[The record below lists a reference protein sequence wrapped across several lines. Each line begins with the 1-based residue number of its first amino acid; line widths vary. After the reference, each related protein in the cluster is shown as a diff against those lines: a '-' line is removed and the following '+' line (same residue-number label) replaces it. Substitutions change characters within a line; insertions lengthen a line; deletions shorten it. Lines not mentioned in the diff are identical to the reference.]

1 MAKLVE
7 IITANRLRDGAVVY
21 WKQDGWTSTLAD
33 AELFSDKNACA
44 AALAKSQEWVKA
56 GEVVNPYRFDAR
68 LDGNIAVP
76 VKERELIRASGP
88 SVHPEL
94 GKQADPSTAPRFRI
108 AAPGKPPRPKPAEG
122 PEAFDVS
129 L

>member
-21 WKQDGWTSTLAD
+21 WKQDGWTGTLAE
-33 AELFSDKNACA
+33 AELFSDKDASA
-44 AALAKSQEWVKA
+44 AALTKALERVKA
-56 GEVVNPYRFDAR
+56 GEVVNPYRFEAR
-68 LDGNIAVP
+68 LDHTIAVP

-94 GKQADPSTAPRFRI
+94 GKQADPATAPRFRVT
-108 AAPGKPPRPKPAEG
+108 APAKPPRPKQAEG

>member
-1 MAKLVE
+1 MAPLIE

-21 WKQDGWTSTLAD
+21 WKQGGWTVTLAD
-33 AELFSDKNACA
+33 ADQFADRQACT
-44 AALAKSQEWVKA
+44 AALALAKEQVAA
-56 GEVVNPYRFDAR
+56 GEVVNPYRFEAR
-68 LDGNIAVP
+68 QDNTIAIP

-88 SVHPEL
+88 SIHPEL
-94 GKQADPSTAPRFRI
+94 GKKADPATAPRFHI
-108 AAPGKPPRPKPAEG
+108 AAPAKPPRPKQADG

>member
-1 MAKLVE
+1 MADLIE

-21 WKQDGWTSTLAD
+21 WKQGGWTVTLAD
-33 AELFSDKNACA
+33 ADQFTDRETCV
-44 AALAKSQEWVKA
+44 AALTLAQERVAA
-56 GEVVNPYRFDAR
+56 GEVINPYRFEAR
-68 LDGNIAVP
+68 RDNAIAIP

-94 GKQADPSTAPRFRI
+94 GKQADPATAPKFHV
-108 AAPGKPPRPKPAEG
+108 AAPAKPPRPKQADG

>member
-1 MAKLVE
+1 MAKLIE

-21 WKQDGWTSTLAD
+21 WKQDSWTNTFTD
-33 AELFSDKNACA
+33 AEQFADKDASA
-44 AALAKSQEWVKA
+44 AALAQAQQRVKA
-56 GEVVNPYRFDAR
+56 GEVVNPYRFEAR
-68 LDGNIAVP
+68 LDDTIAVP

-88 SVHPEL
+88 SIHPEL
-94 GKQADPSTAPRFRI
+94 GKQADPATAPRFRI
-108 AAPGKPPRPKPAEG
+108 AAPAKPPRPKQADG